1 VPTVRQAIGASWT
14 LGTWRGFG
22 SPRNLPPDIER
33 RLQAAVKR
41 AYDSQEYRDF
51 MARRGFGMRWAE
63 PAEFARLMAA
73 SDGQM
78 GAAMKAV
85 GLAR

>member
-1 VPTVRQAIGASWT
+1 
-14 LGTWRGFG
+14 
-22 SPRNLPPDIER
+22 
-33 RLQAAVKR
+33 
-41 AYDSQEYRDF
+41 
-51 MARRGFGMRWAE
+51 MRWAG

-73 SDGQM
+73 SDEQM